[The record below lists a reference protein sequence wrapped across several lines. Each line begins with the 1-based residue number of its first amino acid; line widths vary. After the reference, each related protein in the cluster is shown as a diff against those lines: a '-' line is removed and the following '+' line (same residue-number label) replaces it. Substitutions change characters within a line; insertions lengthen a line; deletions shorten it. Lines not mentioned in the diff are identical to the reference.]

1 MNKKAFDS
9 ASTYDSSLEKGV
21 CDDWI
26 AFFGDIAEAHESDI
40 IARIV
45 HTAFALVS
53 ARHGQRKI
61 DVITPSFPCL
71 EVSKYGPSSNSVHR

>member
-53 ARHGQRKI
+53 ACPRQRKI
-61 DVITPSFPCL
+61 DAITPSFPCL
-71 EVSKYGPSSNSVHR
+71 EVSKHAPSSHSSYR